1 MDRFIIK
8 GQKNDTIFTKFGRA
22 VCVLGPTGIGK
33 SWLVH
38 KHMDP
43 CIEITSDTLRSKQDT
58 INLLE
63 KIRGTDIPVIIDE
76 YEAVSDLAG
85 IRELS
90 GPPTNGILIIIS
102 QVPLRLDFDIPVWQF
117 PIKNEEEIMALFPGA
132 DPEVVRES
140 KGDLRRVKQSLIFQS
155 DDWDEFQSPKEFI
168 KSLVSV
174 GYDEPPSLYIGHIM
188 PEPGNIVSILQENY
202 VNNAKAD
209 LDLLVRISDSFSSA
223 DIFDRKMYEGSW
235 DLMVYHTMFGCVI
248 PAIELNH
255 SLGPDLRPGSLWT
268 KYQNTCM
275 RIKRLRTLS
284 RRPKNGQSLSRSA
297 LSMLRTYI
305 QEGNFE
311 IISEYDI
318 QVQDV
323 DTFNYL
329 SPLAKIKPKVLSSLK
344 KWLQERSS
352 KSLT

>member
-1 MDRFIIK
+1 
-8 GQKNDTIFTKFGRA
+8 
-22 VCVLGPTGIGK
+22 
-33 SWLVH
+33 
-38 KHMDP
+38 
-43 CIEITSDTLRSKQDT
+43 
-58 INLLE
+58 
-63 KIRGTDIPVIIDE
+63 
-76 YEAVSDLAG
+76 
-85 IRELS
+85 
-90 GPPTNGILIIIS
+90 
-102 QVPLRLDFDIPVWQF
+102 
-117 PIKNEEEIMALFPGA
+117 
-132 DPEVVRES
+132 
-140 KGDLRRVKQSLIFQS
+140 
-155 DDWDEFQSPKEFI
+155 
-168 KSLVSV
+168 
-174 GYDEPPSLYIGHIM
+174 
-188 PEPGNIVSILQENY
+188 
-202 VNNAKAD
+202 
-209 LDLLVRISDSFSSA
+209 
-223 DIFDRKMYEGSW
+223 MYEGSW

-255 SLGPDLRPGSLWT
+255 SLEPDLRPGSLWT

-344 KWLQERSS
+344 KWLQERS
-352 KSLT
+352 KSHM